1 MSRSGLTIVRPGVQS
16 SLQDL
21 GRFGCAQ
28 QGLSQGGAMDLHA
41 HCWAN
46 KLLDNA
52 VNCPTLEIVIGM
64 AEFYAESDLWLA
76 LAGADMQASV
86 DGEAIANWSSFLM
99 KQGQILN
106 LKPARDG
113 MRSYLATA
121 GGAGGTGGFQVP
133 LTHGSV
139 STVVRNS
146 LGGLDGA
153 LLKEGDFLP
162 VDSGAVGATRH
173 VPSRYLPTYTESIE
187 LRVLESYQAN
197 QFQADQMEKFY
208 RSEYT
213 LTPDCD
219 RMGARLEGES
229 ISGPLGNLIS
239 EGIALGSIQIPED
252 GQPIILLND
261 RQTLGG
267 YPKLGCV
274 ARVDLFQLAQARP
287 GTRIRFAPMQLGEA
301 RSDWLEFCRFFGR
314 V

>member
-1 MSRSGLTIVRPGVQS
+1 MSRSGLVVVRPGVQS

-46 KLLDNA
+46 KLLGNA
-52 VNCPTLEIVIGM
+52 VSCPTLEIVIGM
-64 AEFYAESDLWLA
+64 AGFRAECDLWLA
-76 LAGADMQASV
+76 IAGADMQPSI
-86 DGEAIANWSSFLM
+86 DGQAVANWSSFLI
-99 KQGQILN
+99 KQGQTLD

-121 GGAGGTGGFQVP
+121 GGGFQVP
-133 LTHGSV
+133 IIHGSV
-139 STVVRNS
+139 STVVRNGM
-146 LGGLDGA
+146 GGLADSNGA

-162 VDSGAVGATRH
+162 ADRYVVGAPRR
-173 VPSRYLPTYTESIE
+173 VPSRYLPTYGESIE
-187 LRVLESYQAN
+187 LRVIESYQVN
-197 QFQADQMEKFY
+197 QFEVDQKEKFY
-208 RSEYT
+208 RSEYK
-213 LTPDCD
+213 LTADCD

-229 ISGPLGNLIS
+229 ITGPQGDLIS
-239 EGIALGSIQIPED
+239 EGITLGSIQIPED

-274 ARVDLFQLAQARP
+274 ARVDLHQLAQARP
-287 GTRIRFAPMQLGEA
+287 GTRIRFVPIEFDKA
-301 RSDWLEFCRFFGR
+301 RSVWQEFCRFFGR